1 MAARERKDLP
11 MRIRTLGCSGG
22 IGAELR
28 TTCLLVDD
36 DILVD
41 AGTGVG
47 DLGLD
52 ELMRVRH
59 VFLTHSHLD
68 HVAGIPLMADTVFG
82 HIDHSIVVHARPE
95 TIEALRAHIFNWVI
109 WPDFSSLPA
118 AGQPVLVFQPMRPG
132 DGLVLG
138 ERRIRMLEAAHTVP
152 AAGYHI
158 EAGGRAFAFTGDTST
173 NDSLWA
179 ALNDCDALD
188 VLIAESAFSDADL
201 ALCRQSRHYCP
212 SLLAADLKK
221 LRHRP
226 RLYLTHLKP
235 GCEDLIVAQCRAAIR
250 DLPVRRL
257 FAGASIQL

>member
-1 MAARERKDLP
+1 

-22 IGAELR
+22 IGADLR
-28 TTCLLVDD
+28 TTCLQVDD

-52 ELMRVRH
+52 ELARVRH
-59 VFLTHSHLD
+59 IFLTHSHLD

-82 HIDHSIVVHARPE
+82 HVDHSIEVHGRAE
-95 TIEALRAHIFNWVI
+95 TIEALRQHIFNWVI
-109 WPDFSSLPA
+109 WPDFSVLPDA
-118 AGQPVLVFQPMRPG
+118 AGPILKFSPMAPG
-132 DGLVLG
+132 DTLELDG
-138 ERRIRMLEAAHTVP
+138 RHIRMLEAAHTVP

-173 NDSLWA
+173 NDSLWD
-179 ALNDCDALD
+179 ALNGCESLD
-188 VLIAESAFSDADL
+188 VLIAESAFPDADL
-201 ALCRQSRHYCP
+201 ELCRQSRHYCP
-212 SLLAADLKK
+212 SLLAADLRK

-226 RLYLTHLKP
+226 QLYLTHLKP
-235 GCEDLIVAQCRAAIR
+235 GCEDLIVAQCQAAIQ